1 MARSTEPFWWSLF
14 AAGGVIAAFLVPVQI
29 LLTGF
34 VAPLGWGRG
43 AFEYERLIT
52 LISHPLT
59 KLYLFAVISLPLFH
73 WAHRF
78 RFTLID
84 LGMKRGQRA
93 VAITCYAA
101 AVVGTVL
108 TAAVLARL

>member
-1 MARSTEPFWWSLF
+1 MVKSTEPFWWSLF

-29 LLTGF
+29 LLTGI
-34 VAPLGWGRG
+34 VAPLGWARG
-43 AFEYERLIT
+43 AFDYQRLFT

-59 KLYLFAVISLPLFH
+59 KLYLFALISLPLFH

-84 LGMKRGQRA
+84 LGVKGGRRA
-93 VAITCYAA
+93 VAVACYAA

-108 TAAVLARL
+108 TAVVLLRF